1 MKGDLALIARLWPW
15 VRADR
20 AWLYAALALTPAGVV
35 LALLQPMAL
44 RAAIDDHI
52 AVGAMDGVG
61 LLAGAYL
68 ALVTFGFLARS
79 VAMYALQLV
88 GLRALTR
95 LRRGLFEH
103 VTSQGLRFFDR
114 QTTGGLM
121 TRTTNDVDAVYES
134 LSMGAVSLLTDALTI
149 IGTVAAMAVLDWR
162 LTLVCGSTAPLI
174 IIVVEVFRRRLRA
187 WSLVIRAAMS
197 KLNGYFAER
206 VHGMTVVQLFGAQAS
221 SRAEFAALG
230 EVYAEANRRSNW
242 WDAGL
247 YAIMDG
253 MSALAVGLLIWYGAD
268 RVFEPQSGVTLGLIV
283 AFVDYLNKVF
293 VPIREFS
300 GNLATLQRST
310 AALERVFG
318 LLDTREAVGQGV
330 ERVERVEGHVR
341 FDRVSFRYAPDRPE
355 VLREVSFEVRA
366 GEVVALVGATGSG
379 KSTIGKLLTRAYDG
393 FQGQI
398 TLDGRPLDAI
408 DLSDLRRSVTLVH
421 QDGFLFDGTLA
432 ENITLGDPSVTPERL
447 AEACA
452 SSRLSAVLD
461 ELPDGLQHRV
471 TERGAN
477 LSGGQRQLVAIARAL
492 VREAP
497 IVVLD
502 EATAS
507 VDSITERH
515 IDDAIEALFTQKT
528 VIVIA
533 HRLSTIARADR
544 IVVLHRGQVVEEG
557 THEAL
562 LAAGGRYRLLVES
575 GFTV

>member
-1 MKGDLALIARLWPW
+1 
-15 VRADR
+15 
-20 AWLYAALALTPAGVV
+20 
-35 LALLQPMAL
+35 
-44 RAAIDDHI
+44 
-52 AVGAMDGVG
+52 
-61 LLAGAYL
+61 
-68 ALVTFGFLARS
+68 
-79 VAMYALQLV
+79 
-88 GLRALTR
+88 
-95 LRRGLFEH
+95 
-103 VTSQGLRFFDR
+103 
-114 QTTGGLM
+114 
-121 TRTTNDVDAVYES
+121 
-134 LSMGAVSLLTDALTI
+134 
-149 IGTVAAMAVLDWR
+149 
-162 LTLVCGSTAPLI
+162 
-174 IIVVEVFRRRLRA
+174 
-187 WSLVIRAAMS
+187 
-197 KLNGYFAER
+197 
-206 VHGMTVVQLFGAQAS
+206 
-221 SRAEFAALG
+221 
-230 EVYAEANRRSNW
+230 
-242 WDAGL
+242 
-247 YAIMDG
+247 
-253 MSALAVGLLIWYGAD
+253 
-268 RVFEPQSGVTLGLIV
+268 
-283 AFVDYLNKVF
+283 
-293 VPIREFS
+293 
-300 GNLATLQRST
+300 
-310 AALERVFG
+310 
-318 LLDTREAVGQGV
+318 
-330 ERVERVEGHVR
+330 VR

-408 DLSDLRRSVTLVH
+408 DLNDLRRSVTLVH

-432 ENITLGDPSVTPERL
+432 ENITLGDPSVTPARL

-452 SSRLSAVLD
+452 SSRLSTVLD

-515 IDDAIEALFTQKT
+515 IDEAIEALFTQKT
-528 VIVIA
+528 VVVIA